1 MSYQRTAIRLLA
13 EGERHSHCWMAWAF
27 HCEWGRSAKDVKRE
41 LRAVVATIAEFEPVR
56 LLTPTDQLDEA
67 KRQSLGPDVEIIEAP
82 VSDIWMRDIAP
93 TFALRGNDIAAIDWN
108 FNSWGATSQRPARSG
123 DKVATEAAV
132 IFGGVRVSAS
142 FVAEGGAFV
151 TDGKG
156 TIITTRSCLLNKNRN
171 PDVTAGQIEQG
182 LAEFGGRHV
191 IWLDGNPREPI
202 TSGHI
207 DGYVM
212 FGESGEVLVEDISG
226 DDRVG
231 DNIRMRDIETLRS
244 SVDGEGKPLRVRV
257 VAPPREKYWASRSAL
272 FAPAYLNAYV
282 ANGAV
287 ITGRF
292 GDLER
297 DSLAQLTLGH
307 AFPGRE
313 VRMIDINHIA
323 AGGGGVRCLTQ
334 PVPLYGSGVAI
345 EDI

>member
-1 MSYQRTAIRLLA
+1 LSAVRLPA
-13 EGERHSHCWMAWAF
+13 EWEPHRCCYLAWAIDSS
-27 HCEWGRSAKDVKRE
+27 EWASNARGVADE
-41 LRAVVATIAEFEPVR
+41 LRGVISTIAEYEPVR
-56 LLTPTDQLDEA
+56 LLTPPEHVDDA
-67 KRQSLGPDVEIIEAP
+67 KRQSFGPNVEIIEAP
-82 VSDIWMRDIAP
+82 VGDIWMRDIAP
-93 TFALRGNDIAAIDWN
+93 TFARRGRDVVAIDWN
-108 FNSWGATSQRPARSG
+108 FNSWGATWERPARSG
-123 DKVATEAAV
+123 DKLATEAAA
-132 IFGGVRVSAS
+132 IFGGVRVSAP

-156 TIITTRSCLLNKNRN
+156 TIITSRSCLLNKNRN
-171 PDVTAGQIEQG
+171 PNVTASQIEQG

-191 IWLDGNPREPI
+191 IWLEGNPKEPI
-202 TSGHI
+202 TSGHV

-226 DDRVG
+226 IDRIT
-231 DNIRMRDIETLRS
+231 DSMRMRDIETLRS
-244 SVDGEGKPLRVRV
+244 SIDAEGKRLSVRIV
-257 VAPPREKYWASRSAL
+257 EPPREKFWTSKSAL

-297 DSLAQLTLGH
+297 DRLAQIALRH
-307 AFPGRE
+307 AFPSRE

-334 PVPLYGSGVAI
+334 PVPLAESSSL
-345 EDI
+345 ET